1 MVTRRC
7 ADGGE
12 AGGEV
17 GGEGAVYGGGVA
29 RAARTGGEFEMGR
42 WLVGTKKGPESR
54 DSTKAEITIP
64 MCNTDG

>member
-1 MVTRRC
+1 
-7 ADGGE
+7 
-12 AGGEV
+12 
-17 GGEGAVYGGGVA
+17 
-29 RAARTGGEFEMGR
+29 MGR